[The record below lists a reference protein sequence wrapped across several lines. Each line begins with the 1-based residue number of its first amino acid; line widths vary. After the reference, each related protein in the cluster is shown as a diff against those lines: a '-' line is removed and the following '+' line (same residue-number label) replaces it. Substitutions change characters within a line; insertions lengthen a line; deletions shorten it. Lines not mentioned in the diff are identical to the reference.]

1 MHHRTTAAAH
11 APALTAR
18 PTSARTRT
26 GLPSVT
32 AAPIGLPPIGTW
44 WTLLDRGLQREILAN
59 PTAPLRPFAVRRVFE
74 ICGMNADTATAQSV
88 RLGANERAYIAGW
101 AHAVD
106 WT

>member
-1 MHHRTTAAAH
+1 MYHRITDAPARTTT
-11 APALTAR
+11 ALPTTA
-18 PTSARTRT
+18 
-26 GLPSVT
+26 
-32 AAPIGLPPIGTW
+32 LPPIGTW

-59 PTAPLRPFAVRRVFE
+59 PTAPLRPFVVRRVYE
-74 ICGMNADTATAQSV
+74 LCGIAVDAQPANAV

>member
-1 MHHRTTAAAH
+1 MSSILDQPSRSRGH
-11 APALTAR
+11 
-18 PTSARTRT
+18 
-26 GLPSVT
+26 LPSQ
-32 AAPIGLPPIGTW
+32 GLPPIGTW

-59 PTAPLRPFAVRRVFE
+59 PAAPLRPFVVRRVFE
-74 ICGMNADTATAQSV
+74 ICGLDIGRAPTAAV